1 MTVQKAWKLLTAAEC
16 SKYSYQL
23 VKYVLEYLGDSVNE
37 STFTASL
44 FDGWILYKN
53 LYNDT
58 FVLYHKDDIANNPI
72 LVKVL
77 RDNRYKRV

>member
-1 MTVQKAWKLLTAAEC
+1 MTVQKAWKLLTAAER

-23 VKYVLEYLGDSVNE
+23 VKHVLEYLGDSVNE

-58 FVLYHKDDIANNPI
+58 FALYYKDDIVDDSKFDKT
-72 LVKVL
+72 LRGKGYKKV
-77 RDNRYKRV
+77 

>member
-1 MTVQKAWKLLTAAEC
+1 MTVQKAWKLLTPAEC

-23 VKYVLEYLGDSVNE
+23 VKHVLEYLSDSVNE

-44 FDGWILYKN
+44 FDNWVLYKN

-58 FVLYHKDDIANNPI
+58 FALYHKDDIVDNPI
-72 LVKVL
+72 IVKTL
-77 RDNRYKRV
+77 RDKGYKRV